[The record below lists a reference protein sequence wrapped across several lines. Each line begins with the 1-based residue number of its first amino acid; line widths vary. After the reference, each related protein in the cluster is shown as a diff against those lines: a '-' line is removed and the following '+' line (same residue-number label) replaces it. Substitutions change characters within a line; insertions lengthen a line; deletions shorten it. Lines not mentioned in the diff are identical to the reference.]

1 MIPAA
6 ALPDFVVIEYADVLW
21 AGFLM
26 TIKISAIGIV
36 GSLFVGLVG
45 AAIGELRIPVLR
57 QAVRVYVEAIRNTPL
72 LVQVFTL
79 FFVHWAS
86 RSAHSSSDASPWWHG
101 AVPTTSRTFA
111 RGSAQCR
118 TGIWKA
124 LGRWAFRARER
135 FSTSLCQ
142 SARGYLYPG

>member
-57 QAVRVYVEAIRNTPL
+57 QAVRVYVEAIPQYTAAGPGLYVVLRP
-72 LVQVFTL
+72 
-79 FFVHWAS
+79 A
-86 RSAHSSSDASPWWHG
+86 
-101 AVPTTSRTFA
+101 PTGHHA
-111 RGSAQCR
+111 
-118 TGIWKA
+118 
-124 LGRWAFRARER
+124 
-135 FSTSLCQ
+135 
-142 SARGYLYPG
+142 